1 MNNKSNS
8 SSRKYLI
15 GYKQA
20 ISSVRLSIEVRSKV
34 LEMRHNIK
42 KITPTIKSTRIPKLA
57 KVCSTSIKEDVL
69 NLMISS
75 NKVLK

>member
-1 MNNKSNS
+1 
-8 SSRKYLI
+8 
-15 GYKQA
+15 
-20 ISSVRLSIEVRSKV
+20 
-34 LEMRHNIK
+34 MRHNIK